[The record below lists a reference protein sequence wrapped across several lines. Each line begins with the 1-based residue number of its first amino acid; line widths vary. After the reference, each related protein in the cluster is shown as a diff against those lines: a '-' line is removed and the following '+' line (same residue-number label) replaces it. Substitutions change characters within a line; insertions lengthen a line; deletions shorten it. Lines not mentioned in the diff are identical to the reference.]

1 MLSQKRGDMENYNV
15 GDLVSEF
22 LYQMGV
28 KDVFGVVSVHNI
40 PMLDAIGRRN
50 FIKMVPARGE
60 MGAGHMADGY
70 ARATNGLGVVF
81 TSTGPGAANVAGSL
95 VESRFAGSPI
105 LHFTG
110 QTATENLD
118 KNQGTVHDVPDQL
131 GMLKSIS
138 KKAIR
143 ISHADDALAQLI
155 EATTIAL
162 TPPMGPV
169 SVEIPIDIQR
179 TNIKRPLMLDQI
191 KLPNINLQIGDTST
205 LDQIENIIR
214 VSKRKILWVGNGGKF
229 ARNEVEQFIKMGFS
243 VVTSALGRGVVPESN
258 QMSLGAFNAVPL
270 IEEFYKTLDLMIVVG
285 SRLRGH
291 ETRDMSL
298 KLPRKIIQIDIDPD
312 AENRTYKTNLFH
324 CGDAKKVLG
333 ELAHRLSNQLSTDE
347 EWVNEVADLKIKIF
361 QDYKKNLGA
370 YKDFPEIIRK
380 ILPED
385 GSWVRDIT
393 ISNSMWGN
401 RSMLI
406 NKPEQNIY
414 PVGAAIGPGMA
425 LAIGVSVGSEGK
437 KTIAMCGDGG
447 FMLNLPDLWTAVE
460 TNCDVVFLVMND
472 QGYGVIKH
480 IQESMYGGR
489 KFYADLTGP
498 NFEELAKVAKMKY
511 KRIDHANEL
520 EKTLDEAVKFSG
532 PVLVE
537 VNVHSVGEMP
547 RYFAPPPHAIK
558 S

>member
-1 MLSQKRGDMENYNV
+1 MVDYNV

-22 LYQMGV
+22 LYQIGV

-50 FIKMVPARGE
+50 YIKMIPARGE

-70 ARATNGLGVVF
+70 ARTTNGLGVVF
-81 TSTGPGAANVAGSL
+81 TSTGPGAANVAGAI
-95 VESRFAGSPI
+95 VESRFAGSAI

-110 QTATENLD
+110 QTAIDNLD
-118 KNQGTVHDVPDQL
+118 KNQGTVHDVPDQF

-143 ISHADDALAQLI
+143 ISNTEDVVTKLMDAV
-155 EATTIAL
+155 TVAL

-169 SVEIPIDIQR
+169 SIEIPIDIQR
-179 TNIKRPLMLDQI
+179 TKIERPSTLDQI
-191 KLPNINLQIGDTST
+191 KLPNLNLQTGDISS
-205 LDQIENIIR
+205 LDKIEEIIKI
-214 VSKRKILWVGNGGKF
+214 SKRKILWVGNGAKF
-229 ARNEVEQFIKMGFS
+229 AKDEVEKFIDMGFA
-243 VVTSALGRGVVPESN
+243 VVTSTLGRGVVPERN
-258 QMSLGAFNAVPL
+258 EMSLGAFNAVPL
-270 IEEFYKTLDLMIVVG
+270 VEDFYKTLDLMVVVG

-298 KLPRKIIQIDIDPD
+298 KLPNNIIQIDIDPE

-324 CGDAKKVLG
+324 CGDGKLVLG
-333 ELAHRLSNQLSTDE
+333 ELSNRLSKKIVVDKN
-347 EWVNEVADLKIKIF
+347 WVNEVSELKNKII

-370 YKDFPEIIRK
+370 YKDFPEIIRRV
-380 ILPED
+380 LPEN
-385 GSWVRDIT
+385 GRWVRDVT

-401 RSMLI
+401 RSMQI

-425 LAIGVSVGSEGK
+425 LAIGASIGSNGE

-447 FMLNLPDLWTAVE
+447 FMLNLPDLWTAAE

-489 KFYADLTGP
+489 KFYADLIGP
-498 NFEELAKVAKMKY
+498 DFEDLAKVAKMKY
-511 KRIDHANEL
+511 KRINHANEL
-520 EKTLDEAVKFSG
+520 EKILEEAVKFSG

-547 RYFAPPPHAIK
+547 RYFAPPPHALNN
-558 S
+558 

>member
-1 MLSQKRGDMENYNV
+1 MENYNV

-95 VESRFAGSPI
+95 VESSFAGSPI

-191 KLPNINLQIGDTST
+191 KLPNINLQIGDASS
-205 LDQIENIIR
+205 LDQIESIIR

-385 GSWVRDIT
+385 GKWVRDVT

-489 KFYADLTGP
+489 KFYADLIGP

-520 EKTLDEAVKFSG
+520 EKILDEAVKFSG

-547 RYFAPPPHAIK
+547 RYFAHHPHATK